1 MRWKEKTE
9 GGMDGE
15 GVYYCKNGGTEEKRE
30 EVSLKVE

>member
-15 GVYYCKNGGTEEKRE
+15 GVNQCKNGGQRRE
-30 EVSLKVE
+30 ERES